1 VLDMSKLSP
10 VCDFF
15 VLGTGTSS
23 RQMRSVAEEVEE
35 YADETKSH
43 VLSSSGTGDQWHA
56 IDLVDIV
63 VHLFTP
69 EARDFYDLD
78 NLWADAVD
86 VDWKRA

>member
-1 VLDMSKLSP
+1 MSKLSP

-15 VLGTGTSS
+15 VLGTGSS
-23 RQMRSVAEEVEE
+23 GRQMRSVAGDVEE
-35 YADETKSH
+35 YASEQKLSH
-43 VLSSSGTGDQWHA
+43 LSTSGTGEQWTA

-69 EARDFYDLD
+69 ESRDFYDLD

-86 VDWKRA
+86 VPWKRT